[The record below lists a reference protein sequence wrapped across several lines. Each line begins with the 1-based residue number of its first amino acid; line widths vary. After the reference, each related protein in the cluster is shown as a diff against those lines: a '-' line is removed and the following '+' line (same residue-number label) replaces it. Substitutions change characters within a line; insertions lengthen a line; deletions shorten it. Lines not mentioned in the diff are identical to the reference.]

1 MAGNAVAEGAAA
13 KWKLKK
19 AAGGCTKPFCCFEE
33 NSLGIKM
40 LITLQKYCELS
51 SYFSHFV
58 LLAGI

>member
-1 MAGNAVAEGAAA
+1 MAGNAVAEDAAA

-19 AAGGCTKPFCCFEE
+19 AAGGCTKPFCRFE